1 MQNEPVRNVR
11 FVLYLPVLPAI
22 HIPIIQSRIMKSV
35 KKTVVPQIILA
46 IDIGGSHV
54 KATLLDSNGDMIS
67 DYKKLPT
74 PVPATPAAV
83 LSAIQQLADLFP
95 GYTHISAGFPGYVR
109 NGIVFTAP
117 NLGTESW
124 QNTNLEAQL
133 SANLGKPAKVVNDAD
148 MQGLGIVSGKGLEL
162 VITLGTGF
170 GSALLNEGRL
180 LPHLE
185 IGQHPV
191 TKSKTYDLYVGEKAM
206 DDIGKQRWN
215 TRMEKVIGF
224 LKTLVNYDQLY
235 ISGGNASKLTFP
247 LDSNI
252 SIANN
257 RLGIRGCARLWQQD

>member
-1 MQNEPVRNVR
+1 MAASSIKNEK
-11 FVLYLPVLPAI
+11 A
-22 HIPIIQSRIMKSV
+22 SV
-35 KKTVVPQIILA
+35 TAHSILA

-54 KATLLDSNGDMIS
+54 KATLLDSDGNMTA

-74 PVPATPAAV
+74 PVPATPDAV
-83 LSAIQQLADLFP
+83 LNAIHQLADMFP
-95 GYTHISAGFPGYVR
+95 GFTNVSAGFPGYVR

-117 NLGTESW
+117 NLGTDDW
-124 QNTNLEAQL
+124 RNTNLQGL
-133 SANLGKPAKVVNDAD
+133 LTSKLGKPAKVVNDAD

-170 GSALLNEGRL
+170 GTALLNNGQL

-191 TKSKTYDLYVGEKAM
+191 TKSKTYDHYVGEKALEE
-206 DDIGKQRWN
+206 IGKQKWN
-215 TRMEKVIGF
+215 DRVQKVIQN

-235 ISGGNASKLTFP
+235 ISGGNASKLTFT
-247 LDSNI
+247 LDSNV

-257 RLGIRGCARLWQQD
+257 KLGIKGCAKLWQQENK